1 MKRAF
6 LTVVLLLLLIPT
18 IPTNACSILYYIDT
32 KTGKIYAVNNEDYWY
47 DVKPYIQIMPRD
59 DENLARLWY
68 GWDDFAQGGIN
79 ESGLFFDGATTPE
92 QSKING
98 YSSPDG
104 NLGDNILATCKTVA
118 QALDYL
124 EKNKIA
130 LTNGHML
137 FGDRTGNAAVVEW
150 IRGEQKVILMNDNRL
165 MITNFLLSD
174 TEQGNYPCPRYTA
187 MENDISRIRQ
197 ANDTIGLKTIGN
209 IAAKAVQPKAKN
221 VDGREGGTLYSTFI
235 NITDMEFVLIYKLD
249 NTKITKLNLLSEFAN
264 IDERKIEL
272 E

>member
-1 MKRAF
+1 MKKIF
-6 LTVVLLLLLIPT
+6 LIVLLQLLST

-59 DENLARLWY
+59 EENLARLWY

-92 QSKING
+92 QNKIEG
-98 YSSPDG
+98 YSSPNG
-104 NLGDNILATCKTVA
+104 NLGDDILASCSTVA

-130 LTNGHML
+130 LTNGHIL
-137 FGDRTGNAAVVEW
+137 VGDRMGNAAVVEW
-150 IRGEQKVILMNDNRL
+150 VRGERKVIPMKDNRL
-165 MITNFLLSD
+165 MVTNFLLSD
-174 TEQGNYPCPRYTA
+174 TTQGNYPCPRYNA
-187 MENDISRIRQ
+187 MENDIARIRH

-209 IAAKAVQPKAKN
+209 IVAKAVQPKTKN
-221 VDGREGGTLYSTFI
+221 EEGREGGTLYSTFI
-235 NITDMEFVLIYKLD
+235 NITDMEFILIYKLD

-264 IDERKIEL
+264 KDERKIKL